1 MYAVS
6 LSIPRTEELHIT
18 PSLGRAAARTVYCVQ
33 VRSALPNLVPN
44 GVTPVLLPPLRVQV
58 TCTYATGHRREWQLK
73 KRYGYFE
80 RLHRSIRA
88 LTHERLEAA
97 ALPKRKLLNHR
108 SPKYLSTLRQAL
120 EAYLL
125 DAGDVRALR
134 GRAYRSTCSHA
145 SDRARARTAGRAT
158 RLGSVPRR
166 RRQRADAARGAPR
179 GTRTAPPAT
188 SSTWE
193 ARERVEEKVGVEVRE
208 RVAAAPMAA
217 PSDRHRSP
225 LRPPQIEGYLR
236 KQGGSRS
243 GKGQQ
248 WRRRR
253 ASGHPSPRP
262 SAARRMQAS
271 RSPAER
277 TRARA
282 GTLHSAARRYTTTG
296 TASSR
301 SNRRALSS

>member
-1 MYAVS
+1 MYSIS
-6 LSIPRTEELHIT
+6 LSIPRTEEVHER
-18 PSLGRAAARTVYCVQ
+18 PALGRAAPRTVYC
-33 VRSALPNLVPN
+33 
-44 GVTPVLLPPLRVQV
+44 VQV

-179 GTRTAPPAT
+179 GTRTAPAGN
-188 SSTWE
+188 E
-193 ARERVEEKVGVEVRE
+193 L
-208 RVAAAPMAA
+208 
-217 PSDRHRSP
+217 D
-225 LRPPQIEGYLR
+225 L
-236 KQGGSRS
+236 GS
-243 GKGQQ
+243 
-248 WRRRR
+248 
-253 ASGHPSPRP
+253 
-262 SAARRMQAS
+262 
-271 RSPAER
+271 
-277 TRARA
+277 ARA
-282 GTLHSAARRYTTTG
+282 G
-296 TASSR
+296 
-301 SNRRALSS
+301 